1 MSAYL
6 VSLSLGYELAPTI
19 DSEIPRNKAIALL
32 FDRV

>member
-6 VSLSLGYELAPTI
+6 VSLSFGYELASAI
-19 DSEIPRNKAIALL
+19 DSEIPRNKAITLL